1 MQLWHLRS
9 SDFYL
14 HEFLLKVTAAL
25 NECLTE
31 ANGLASAR
39 QAENYWSQPASYSL
53 SIYPRRIT
61 ELFIRLKSKISN
73 APQDESRPEH

>member
-9 SDFYL
+9 SDFSIYL

-39 QAENYWSQPASYSL
+39 QAENY
-53 SIYPRRIT
+53 
-61 ELFIRLKSKISN
+61 
-73 APQDESRPEH
+73 

>member
-9 SDFYL
+9 SDFSIYL
-14 HEFLLKVTAAL
+14 HEFLV
-25 NECLTE
+25 ESYSLTE

-61 ELFIRLKSKISN
+61 ELFIRLTSKVSN